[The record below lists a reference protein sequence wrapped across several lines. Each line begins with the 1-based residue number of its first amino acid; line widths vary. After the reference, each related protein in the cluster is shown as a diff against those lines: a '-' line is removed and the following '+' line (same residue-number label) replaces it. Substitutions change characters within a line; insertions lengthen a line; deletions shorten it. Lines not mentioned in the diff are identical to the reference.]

1 LVQVRQRGWHHR
13 NSMKLFKK
21 IAQAAG
27 AQQKKTA
34 ATAPKVTAAAEKAP
48 VEPAPER
55 KVATEAKSLDAESEP
70 AANTQ
75 EKKKCQR
82 GAVSSDEEVR
92 LREVYSSLSK
102 ENQEL
107 KQRNR
112 FLLQM
117 LVVSQLD
124 EKQLE
129 KEIEEHQ
136 EMLMNSSMVSSE
148 SPVQL
153 RMLAGAKRH

>member
-1 LVQVRQRGWHHR
+1 
-13 NSMKLFKK
+13 MKLFKK

-27 AQQKKTA
+27 AQQKKAA
-34 ATAPKVTAAAEKAP
+34 ATAPKVNADQSAAEKTP

-55 KVATEAKSLDAESEP
+55 KVALEAKSPDAESEP
-70 AANTQ
+70 TANT
-75 EKKKCQR
+75 ENKKKCQS
-82 GAVSSDEEVR
+82 GAVSSDEEVC

-148 SPVQL
+148 SSPVQL
-153 RMLAGAKRH
+153 RMLAGARRH